1 MADTTMAKA
10 GLSIVLTRV
19 FDAPVAA
26 VWDAWTVPDAMAKWW
41 GPHGMTATA
50 ALDVRPG
57 GTFSLAMH
65 AADGTDY
72 PLTGEYLDV
81 VEGRYLAMEMHL
93 DDHPANWHDYLAE
106 EVTKA
111 GGAEDVPPSLTVVT
125 RVTFEAQGTGQTRL
139 TVEQV
144 YASEADR
151 DAYHAMGN
159 AEGWSQ
165 SFEKLDR
172 ILA

>member
-1 MADTTMAKA
+1 MLDTAVTKT
-10 GLSIVLTRV
+10 GQSLVLTRV

-26 VWDAWTVPDAMAKWW
+26 VWEAWTTPEALVKWW
-41 GPHGMTATA
+41 GPHGMTASA
-50 ALDVRPG
+50 SLDLRTG
-57 GTFSLAMH
+57 GAFTLTMH

-81 VEGRYLAMEMHL
+81 VENRTLVMEMHL

-125 RVTFEAQGTGQTRL
+125 RVTFEAQGTAQMRL
-139 TVEQV
+139 SVEQI
-144 YASEADR
+144 YASQTDR
-151 DAYHAMGN
+151 DAFEAMGSV
-159 AEGWSQ
+159 EGWSQ

-172 ILA
+172 LLS

>member
-1 MADTTMAKA
+1 MSDTAVTKT
-10 GLSIVLTRV
+10 GQSLVLTRV

-26 VWDAWTVPDAMAKWW
+26 VWNAWTTPEALARWW
-41 GPHGMTATA
+41 GPHGMTASAT
-50 ALDVRPG
+50 LDVRAG
-57 GTFSLAMH
+57 GTFSLTMH
-65 AADGTDY
+65 AADGADY

-81 VEGRYLAMEMHL
+81 VENRHLVMEMHL
-93 DDHPANWHDYLAE
+93 DDHPASWHDYLAE

-125 RVTFEAQGTGQTRL
+125 RVTFEAQGAAQTRL

-144 YASEADR
+144 YASEIDR
-151 DAYHAMGN
+151 DAFEALGSVD
-159 AEGWSQ
+159 GWSQ

>member
-1 MADTTMAKA
+1 MFDTDVAKT

-19 FDAPVAA
+19 FNAPVAA
-26 VWDAWTVPDAMAKWW
+26 VWSAWTAPDAMAKWW
-41 GPHGMTATA
+41 GPHGMTASAT
-50 ALDVRPG
+50 LDVRSG
-57 GTFSLAMH
+57 GAFAVTMH

-81 VEGRYLAMEMHL
+81 VENRYLVMEMHL
-93 DDHPANWHDYLAE
+93 DDHPASWHDYLAE

-125 RVTFEAQGTGQTRL
+125 RVTFEAQGAGQTRL

-144 YASEADR
+144 YASAADR
-151 DAYHAMGN
+151 DAFEATGSVQ
-159 AEGWSQ
+159 GWSQ

-172 ILA
+172 VLA